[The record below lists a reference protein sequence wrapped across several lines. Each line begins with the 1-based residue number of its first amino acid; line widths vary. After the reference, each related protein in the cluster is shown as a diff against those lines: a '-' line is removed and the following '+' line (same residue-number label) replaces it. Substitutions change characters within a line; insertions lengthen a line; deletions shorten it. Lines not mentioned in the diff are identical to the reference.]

1 MYDVIGDIHG
11 HAAELRL
18 LLDRLGYA
26 ESNGIFRHPTR
37 QALFLGDFI
46 DRGLAIREV
55 LTIVRNM
62 VEAGAA
68 RAVMGNHE
76 FNALCYAT
84 PDPAAPGEFLR
95 PHNEHNVHQHRA
107 TMHQFA
113 GDPAWSD
120 WLNWFR
126 TLPVFLELDGLRC
139 IHACWH
145 PHSLQEIGR
154 ALSAHGTMT
163 AEFLEQATA
172 KRTPLFDAIEIA
184 LKGIDVRLPEGVH
197 YHDKDGHLRRR
208 VRLQWYRSPHNQTW
222 RSYTI
227 SVHPEEMPDT
237 PFPAVDYPDLEPYA
251 VDAPPVFFGH
261 YWLSPGEV
269 VSPTPR
275 APNAACLDY
284 SVARG
289 GQLVAYRWDG
299 EQILSPDKFVAVPAH
314 HRETP
319 RTVDPVTS

>member
-1 MYDVIGDIHG
+1 MFDVIGDIHG
-11 HAAELRL
+11 HAAELRQ
-18 LLDRLGYA
+18 LLDRLGYV
-26 ESNGIFRHPTR
+26 ERGGIFRHPER
-37 QALFLGDFI
+37 QVVFLGDFI
-46 DRGLAIREV
+46 DRGPEIREV
-55 LTIVRNM
+55 LAIVRGM

-68 RAVMGNHE
+68 RSVMGNHE

-120 WLNWFR
+120 WLEWFR

-145 PHSLQEIGR
+145 PHSLQRIAD
-154 ALSAHGTMT
+154 ALATHGGMT
-163 AEFLEQATA
+163 AEFLTEASARGTA
-172 KRTPLFDAIEIA
+172 LFHAIETA
-184 LKGIDVRLPEGVH
+184 LKGIEVRLPEGVA

-208 VRLQWYRSPHNQTW
+208 VRLQWFHAPTNQTW
-222 RSYTI
+222 RSYTL
-227 SVHPEEMPDT
+227 SVHPEDMPET
-237 PFPAVDYPDLEPYA
+237 PFPAADYPDLEPYA

-269 VSPTPR
+269 VPPALR

-299 EQILSPDKFVAVPAH
+299 EQTLSPDKFVSVAARPHVAVRHPA
-314 HRETP
+314 
-319 RTVDPVTS
+319 